1 MQQVQREVS
10 RLSRPYVLQVCFSGE
25 KVSGGGGGG
34 GMERL
39 TETTSNHNCMLG
51 TPEVCPASRF
61 QLNQRG
67 KNKKKKHPDCLA
79 SEGKRRVRSPPQG
92 QRWQLQFPI
101 SCDFADWR
109 VKIDA
114 APPSAADCQLLVVCC
129 EQQLLQIFP
138 VDEARNARALPRRF
152 CARLL
157 LIASGNVCFPKWR
170 PPSPEGSL
178 SARLKD
184 AWVPAD

>member
-1 MQQVQREVS
+1 MKYRHCFGHVCYRSAS
-10 RLSRPYVLQVCFSGE
+10 RGKRSA
-25 KVSGGGGGG
+25 GGG
-34 GMERL
+34 GMERT
-39 TETTSNHNCMLG
+39 TETTSNHSCVFG

-61 QLNQRG
+61 QLNQRE
-67 KNKKKKHPDCLA
+67 KKTKKHPDCLA

-138 VDEARNARALPRRF
+138 VDEARNLRELPRRF
-152 CARLL
+152 CARLV
-157 LIASGNVCFPKWR
+157 LIASGNVCFLKWR
-170 PPSPEGSL
+170 PPSPKGSL

-184 AWVPAD
+184 TWVPAD

>member
-1 MQQVQREVS
+1 MS
-10 RLSRPYVLQVCFSGE
+10 SLSLSIKP
-25 KVSGGGGGG
+25 
-34 GMERL
+34 ER
-39 TETTSNHNCMLG
+39 
-51 TPEVCPASRF
+51 
-61 QLNQRG
+61 
-67 KNKKKKHPDCLA
+67 KKTKRHPDCLA

-138 VDEARNARALPRRF
+138 VDEARNARALPPRLDRERERVF
-152 CARLL
+152 SKVAPPFARRLL
-157 LIASGNVCFPKWR
+157 CLHASRTRGSPLTDTPWLLLAPA
-170 PPSPEGSL
+170 PP
-178 SARLKD
+178 R
-184 AWVPAD
+184 